1 MKQKTKKQ
9 FLAFAFS
16 ALFVFGCLT
25 MAVPVSTHAANIASE
40 TAYCSDFNGNSTVLE
55 SSRFDGVVKYIVCL
69 LQESVVPFIFA
80 LTIAVFFWGMMKFIS
95 TQDAGEREQGKQ
107 FMLWSIIAIAVMFSV
122 WGLVHIF
129 NQTFGVSDIVPQ
141 LPVN

>member
-1 MKQKTKKQ
+1 MKKTYIQ
-9 FLAFAFS
+9 LGALVLSIAIFLGG
-16 ALFVFGCLT
+16 VV
-25 MAVPVSTHAANIASE
+25 MIVPGGVHAANIASE
-40 TAYCSDFNGNSTVLE
+40 TAYCSDFNGNSTLLE
-55 SSRFDGVVKYIVCL
+55 SSRFDGMVKYIVCL

-95 TQDAGEREQGKQ
+95 TQDASEREQGKQ
-107 FMLWSIIAIAVMFSV
+107 FMLWSVVAIAVMFSV